1 MKTLTINGTKRTE
14 LGTKGAALLRRSE
27 QVPCVLYGGQA
38 PIHFSAPEKEFRH
51 LVYTP
56 DIHTVEINLDGNK
69 YIAIKQDIQFHRV
82 TDRILHVDF
91 LELVKGKTIKMEL
104 PVRTV
109 GAAPGVRAG
118 GKLIKK
124 LRFLTARGEADKFPE
139 AIEVNLE
146 NLQIGDTIRVK
157 DLSHEGL
164 EFLNNENATIV
175 GVRITRNVE
184 AAADAP
190 AGKDAK
196 KEAPKKEAA
205 KK

>member
-1 MKTLTINGTKRTE
+1 MKTLAINGTKRPE
-14 LGTKGAALLRRSE
+14 IGTKNATQLRRSE
-27 QVPCVLYGGQA
+27 LIPCVLYGGHE

-56 DIHTVEINLDGNK
+56 DIHTVEITIDGTK
-69 YIAIKQDIQFHRV
+69 YSAIMQDIQFHKV

-91 LELVKGKTIKMEL
+91 LELVKGKNIKMEL

-118 GKLIKK
+118 GKLVKK
-124 LRFLTARGEADKFPE
+124 LRFVTARGLAEKFPE
-139 AIEVNLE
+139 AIDVNLE
-146 NLQIGDTIRVK
+146 NLQIGDSVRVK
-157 DLSHEGL
+157 DLQHEGL
-164 EFLNNENATIV
+164 EFLNTGNATIV
-175 GVRITRNVE
+175 AVRITRNAEV
-184 AAADAP
+184 AADAAP
-190 AGKDAK
+190 AAGK

>member
-82 TDRILHVDF
+82 TYRILHVDF

>member
-205 KK
+205 QK

>member
-69 YIAIKQDIQFHRV
+69 YIAITQDIQFHRV